1 VAAAAESWGER
12 TSPAEEIRDKEQ
24 PKGHPVAIVSSKWGE
39 TMRSAYRILAIIIAI
54 EVVIQAMMIVFAVAG
69 LGHWVDGGGTLDKA
83 AFESEDLSFTGVAG
97 FMVHGINGMMIIP
110 LLGLALLVVS
120 FFAKV
125 PGGVKWAAILFGL
138 VAAQVLLGIFAH
150 ELPSLGAVHGL
161 NALAVFSVALL
172 AAHRARR
179 VPAPVASSDPERAT
193 V

>member
-1 VAAAAESWGER
+1 M
-12 TSPAEEIRDKEQ
+12 RDKAP
-24 PKGHPVAIVSSKWGE
+24 PKRHPVATVSSKWGE

-69 LGHWVDGGGTLDKA
+69 LGHWVDEGGTLDKA

-125 PGGVKWAAILFGL
+125 PGGVKLAAIVLGSI
-138 VAAQVLLGIFAH
+138 VVQVFAGILGHDAPYI
-150 ELPSLGAVHGL
+150 GMIHGL
-161 NALAVFSVALL
+161 NAFVLFSAAVYAARTARTAGVETPTTVA
-172 AAHRARR
+172 A
-179 VPAPVASSDPERAT
+179 
-193 V
+193 